1 MKEPTEKQAE
11 VLAAFK
17 RLAIRLG
24 RFPSIRE
31 MMDETGIKSTNGVQ
45 QMLVALERKGYM
57 RRMPGKKGWALAGTT
72 LEPPQ
77 VTLGRTLET
86 AKLIAKTLPAE
97 KALQEILKL
106 LQDLSGT

>member
-31 MMDETGIKSTNGVQ
+31 LMDETGIKSTNGAQ
-45 QMLVALERKGYM
+45 QTLEALERKGHT

-77 VTLGRTLET
+77 VTLGRALEG
-86 AKLIAKTLPAE
+86 ARAIARVHQPERAV
-97 KALQEILKL
+97 QQILKL
-106 LQDLSGT
+106 LESLSGT